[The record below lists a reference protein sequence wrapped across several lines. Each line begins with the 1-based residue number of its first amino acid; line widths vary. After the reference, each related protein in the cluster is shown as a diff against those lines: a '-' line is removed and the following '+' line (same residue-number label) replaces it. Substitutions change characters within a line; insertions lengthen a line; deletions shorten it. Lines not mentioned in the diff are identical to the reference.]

1 MTLVSINKVFIS
13 PICIKKKKIHR
24 TGDWILIIPYYYP
37 IKKKMKWRFKNKT
50 NDESCTGGEM
60 TLKKSF
66 RSGSLS
72 SLLQVC
78 AHSCFIIFNRSLLSV
93 DWRRSPGERNCRSTI
108 WLPPS
113 DDATQRNTTQPGAI
127 SGGAANIGG
136 KTAFEPRRLPEEIL
150 SAGDISVCGRDL
162 RAALPHYLLWLP
174 VLHFLPLPLLPLIL
188 NSTAAGPAPP
198 PPPPPPWLKTS
209 APF

>member
-1 MTLVSINKVFIS
+1 
-13 PICIKKKKIHR
+13 
-24 TGDWILIIPYYYP
+24 
-37 IKKKMKWRFKNKT
+37 
-50 NDESCTGGEM
+50 M

-66 RSGSLS
+66 PLWFAQQSPPGLCSQLLHYFQSRPFYLWIDGGVLARETADLQSGSL
-72 SLLQVC
+72 
-78 AHSCFIIFNRSLLSV
+78 
-93 DWRRSPGERNCRSTI
+93 
-108 WLPPS
+108 PPT
-113 DDATQRNTTQPGAI
+113 TQRNTTQPGAI